1 MPELLHYAVLSFTSL
16 FVIVDPVGLIP
27 AFLVMTHSNTVRE
40 RVVMSAIAASLAFA
54 ILLFFALTGLRLF
67 HVFGIT
73 LAAFEIAGG
82 IVLLLIGIDMLQAK
96 RTPVRETPAEEKE
109 AADKAD
115 IAATPLAV
123 PMLAGPGAITMVVL
137 LSTQAASVSQKFI
150 LSVNILLVA
159 VITFG
164 VLALVSYHAKKISII
179 ALKIMARLMGLLLT
193 AVAVQFMLQG
203 LARAG
208 VLHNL
213 PGIV

>member
-16 FVIVDPVGLIP
+16 FVIVDPIGLIP
-27 AFLVMTHSNTVRE
+27 AFLVMTHKNTTRE
-40 RVVMSAIAASLAFA
+40 RVAMSALAASLAFA

-67 HVFGIT
+67 HIFGIT

-82 IVLLLIGIDMLQAK
+82 IVLLLIGVDMLQAK
-96 RTPVRETPAEEKE
+96 RTSVKETREEQEEG
-109 AADKAD
+109 ADKAD

-137 LSTQAASVSQKFI
+137 LSTQAASVSQKLI
-150 LSVNILLVA
+150 LSANILLVA
-159 VITFG
+159 FITFCI
-164 VLALVSYHAKKISII
+164 LALVSYHAKKISII

-193 AVAVQFMLQG
+193 AEAVQFMLQG

-208 VLHNL
+208 VLSHL
-213 PGIV
+213 VV